1 MPESRVLSKQHII
14 LIIIILAIIF
24 LFINSRIEKKENK
37 EKKENFDTCVHEMY
51 IPNCNMLND
60 EETCSNTK
68 GCVYKNG
75 CYYDWMKLQ

>member
-1 MPESRVLSKQHII
+1 MPDSCFLSKQHII
-14 LIIIILAIIF
+14 LIIIVLIIVF
-24 LFINSRIEKKENK
+24 LFVNSRI

-51 IPNCNMLND
+51 VPNCNMLND

-75 CYYDWMKLQ
+75 CYYDWTKLQ